1 MVIFQTT
8 TEKSAKAAKATII
21 IIANNNNYAGDKVN
35 GHISTVCDC
44 YQAGKL
50 VAHNKNNS

>member
-44 YQAGKL
+44 YQAGML